1 MRKPIRAS
9 MIAALSV
16 LLGTLALG
24 CGDPTTTTSTG
35 QGGSGGG
42 VGGGGGKGG
51 EGGQGGGVT
60 VCTDGASQ
68 QCYSGPAG
76 TQGVGVCKN
85 GTQKCAGGQWGA
97 CEGEVLPIDEVC
109 NKLDDNCNG
118 QLDENFPPIT
128 CGKGACTMMV
138 DGCVDGMVPTCTPG
152 AEMPETCDGTDE
164 DCDGQIDDNINCPC
178 MTDGEMR
185 PCYSG
190 GNGMVGVGECKSGMQ
205 TCTNGVWGACEN
217 EVLPAMEAC
226 DGKDNDCDG
235 MTDENIAKVT
245 CGAGACLMTV
255 DGCKDGMVP
264 PCMPGQPKDETCNG
278 VDDDCDFFIDDNL
291 GELTCGMGGCQ
302 VTVQACSGGVPQT
315 CVPGMAMPEV
325 CDGVDNNCNGTTD
338 EGNPGGGVSCNTML
352 PGVCAM
358 GTLNCT
364 TGALKCEPNT
374 MPTAEICDAKDNDC
388 NGMIDDGNP
397 GGGQP
402 CMTGLQ
408 GACALGTSGCTN
420 GMITCKQTTMPKN
433 ETCNGVDDNC
443 NGATDEGTA
452 GMMCTVPGKFG
463 VCAVSTSQC
472 QNGTLLCPQTVNP
485 SMEICNGL
493 DDNCNNVVDDGD
505 PGSGGNC
512 TVPGQVGPCAN
523 GTFHCVN
530 GSLQCPQSNFA
541 VTEVCGDNIDNDCNG
556 VVDNGCCPHSVCQ
569 AGVAMPSGCGNGCA
583 AAVCTF
589 GGGQWSNC
597 CSQTWDNSCT
607 LIADVACGAGTCCA
621 HDICTLGAPL
631 QNGCSSCI
639 SAVCA
644 VKPSCCTTGWSEV
657 CRDRVPTY
665 CNGTSCS
672 VNMQTCAH
680 SVCTTGAQL
689 NTQCNACVAA
699 ICASRPS
706 CCVNGAA
713 SWTAACVADVAT
725 KCPAEWACP

>member
-1 MRKPIRAS
+1 
-9 MIAALSV
+9 
-16 LLGTLALG
+16 
-24 CGDPTTTTSTG
+24 
-35 QGGSGGG
+35 
-42 VGGGGGKGG
+42 
-51 EGGQGGGVT
+51 
-60 VCTDGASQ
+60 
-68 QCYSGPAG
+68 
-76 TQGVGVCKN
+76 
-85 GTQKCAGGQWGA
+85 
-97 CEGEVLPIDEVC
+97 
-109 NKLDDNCNG
+109 
-118 QLDENFPPIT
+118 
-128 CGKGACTMMV
+128 
-138 DGCVDGMVPTCTPG
+138 
-152 AEMPETCDGTDE
+152 
-164 DCDGQIDDNINCPC
+164 
-178 MTDGEMR
+178 
-185 PCYSG
+185 
-190 GNGMVGVGECKSGMQ
+190 
-205 TCTNGVWGACEN
+205 
-217 EVLPAMEAC
+217 MEAC

-291 GELTCGMGGCQ
+291 GELTCGVGGCQ

-556 VVDNGCCPHSVCQ
+556 VVDNGCCPHSLSGRCGDAFRLWKRLCRGCLYVRRRPMVQLLFANLGQQLYAHCGRGLWRRNLLRARYLHVGSASAERMQ
-569 AGVAMPSGCGNGCA
+569 FLHFGRLCGQTFLLHDRLERGLSGPRADVLQWYVVQRQHANLRAQRVYDGRTTQYAMQCLRRCDLRFA
-583 AAVCTF
+583 AFVLRQRSRFLDRRLCRRRRDQVHR
-589 GGGQWSNC
+589 GMGLP
-597 CSQTWDNSCT
+597 
-607 LIADVACGAGTCCA
+607 LIASLRMTIGGF
-621 HDICTLGAPL
+621 GPRFSKSP
-631 QNGCSSCI
+631 Q
-639 SAVCA
+639 
-644 VKPSCCTTGWSEV
+644 
-657 CRDRVPTY
+657 R
-665 CNGTSCS
+665 
-672 VNMQTCAH
+672 
-680 SVCTTGAQL
+680 
-689 NTQCNACVAA
+689 
-699 ICASRPS
+699 
-706 CCVNGAA
+706 
-713 SWTAACVADVAT
+713 
-725 KCPAEWACP
+725 